1 MFTTNHHH
9 PFADDG
15 SAGSRRS
22 SNHDHRSMI
31 SASTTTNNNDAVVGG
46 AFNPAAAAS
55 LSYNAFSSVNT
66 NGGAAAS
73 FNNAP
78 VEEEEEEEEVA
89 DEDPLTIETQNA
101 ITHERLA
108 LTKENTAR
116 LQSILENIK
125 DSTKNILNEMN
136 VFLKETEEVEKMYV
150 RCRAETLVETRR
162 LEQVEPEVMGMLS
175 GVGAAAGGAGAMNMM
190 GMFGGNEM
198 MMGM

>member
-1 MFTTNHHH
+1 
-9 PFADDG
+9 
-15 SAGSRRS
+15 
-22 SNHDHRSMI
+22 MI

-78 VEEEEEEEEVA
+78 VEEEEEDEEVA

-198 MMGM
+198 MMGMNSGGGGYDNGSGGTNNTITPRNSL